1 MKSITIHGLS
11 LQFDAGQVTHGGA
24 EDQSR
29 QAVEIINLTL
39 QREPFGLG
47 AQLIVH
53 AADVLPELVD
63 FLQAA
68 SEAVGNCEESLEG
81 LIGLRGWLE
90 DRLPRLIDRANV
102 LQP

>member
-1 MKSITIHGLS
+1 MKSIVLHGLS
-11 LQFDAGQVTHGGA
+11 LQFDAGQITHGGND
-24 EDQSR
+24 DQAR
-29 QAVEIINLTL
+29 QAVELINLTL

-53 AADVLPELVD
+53 AADVLPELLN

-68 SEAVGNCEESLEG
+68 HEAVGNCEESLEG
-81 LIGLRGWLE
+81 LLGLRGWLE
-90 DRLPRLIDRANV
+90 NRLQQLMERANV

>member
-1 MKSITIHGLS
+1 MKATTLHGLT
-11 LQFDAGQVTHGGA
+11 LQFDAGQITHGSA
-24 EDQSR
+24 DEQAH
-29 QAVEIINLTL
+29 QAVELVNLTL

-53 AADVLPELVD
+53 AEVLAPLVD

-90 DRLPRLIDRANV
+90 DRLPRLIK
-102 LQP
+102 LTHSLKP